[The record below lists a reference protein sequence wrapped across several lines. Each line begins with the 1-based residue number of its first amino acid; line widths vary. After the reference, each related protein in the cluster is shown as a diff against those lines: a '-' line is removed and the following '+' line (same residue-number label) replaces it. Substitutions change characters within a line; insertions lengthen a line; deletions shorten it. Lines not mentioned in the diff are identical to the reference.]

1 MHSKKYKVTITTQ
14 SPVAIENAIG
24 GTGILEALT
33 DTIKHPIETPFR
45 IMDLGD
51 FDPEDET
58 VGAFKSMGGPA
69 AIVEMVNKNDIHG
82 LKECHSKLS
91 KIRLA
96 SRRAILRYAFSSIK
110 SAEDNNEATNKMEKV
125 AYKLPSGSKGY
136 HQVEA
141 VKAID
146 ELIKDTLDRSEL
158 LALNNARGYVLS
170 GNEYKYAGKIVKSLY
185 DVIMPSTRLAYTS
198 LSTQNNEPYLLCPK
212 GKVELGYAVP
222 MEISKCRENCID
234 SRVSKEGVVACA
246 YQDWLRVVADS
257 HEKMEKRL
265 NVTRH
270 PLNAEN
276 LLNLVDGERSKKP
289 TENEIG
295 YEARFE
301 TSKKGGHTNPEYS
314 RSLEYMLGEA
324 KPKNLGRRDEEE
336 PKKRSKKAQT
346 DSTKVINEQLPHN
359 ENKESTREES
369 LRSLKNP
376 TFNFNKTVQENLDD
390 SDSLI
395 AHRGEMDKLYAEILN
410 TNEEPETSISEQIN
424 KDAGDGSDESTAH
437 LLNKT
442 AKKKE
447 EEDLSFESH
456 LSEARH
462 NKVNDKTIDELLEA
476 EGLHTFED
484 DDYNEFYESLFGRNK

>member
-14 SPVAIENAIG
+14 SPVAIENMIG
-24 GTGILEALT
+24 GSGILEALT
-33 DTIKHPIETPFR
+33 DTIKHPLESPFR
-45 IMDLGD
+45 MLDLGD

-58 VGAFKSMGGPA
+58 VDAFKSMGGPA
-69 AIVEMVNKNDIHG
+69 AIVEMADKHDIHN
-82 LKECHSKLS
+82 LKECHNKLS

-110 SAEDNNEATNKMEKV
+110 SAEDNNEVANKMEKV

-141 VKAID
+141 LKAID
-146 ELIKDTLDRSEL
+146 ELIKDTLDRTEL
-158 LALNNARGYVLS
+158 SALNNARGYVLS
-170 GNEYKYAGKIVKSLY
+170 GNEYKSAGKIVKSLY
-185 DVIMPSTRLAYTS
+185 DVIMPTTRLAYTS

-212 GKVELGYAVP
+212 GKVELGHAVP

-234 SRVSKEGVVACA
+234 SRVSKDGVVACA

-265 NVTRH
+265 NTTRH
-270 PLNAEN
+270 PLNEEN

-289 TENEIG
+289 TLNEIG

-301 TSKKGGHTNPEYS
+301 TSEKGGHKNPEYNK
-314 RSLEYMLGEA
+314 SLEYMLGEA
-324 KPKNLGRRDEEE
+324 KPKNLGRREEEE

-346 DSTKVINEQLPHN
+346 DSTKVINEQLPHD

-369 LRSLKNP
+369 LRSLKTP

-390 SDSLI
+390 SNSLI

-410 TNEEPETSISEQIN
+410 TNDEPETSISEQIN
-424 KDAGDGSDESTAH
+424 KDAGDGSEDSTAH
-437 LLNKT
+437 ILNKT

-447 EEDLSFESH
+447 EDLSFDSE
-456 LSEARH
+456 LSKARH
-462 NKVNDKTIDELLEA
+462 NKFDDKTIDELLAA

>member
-1 MHSKKYKVTITTQ
+1 MHKEKYKVTITTQ
-14 SPVAIENAIG
+14 SPVAIEKMIG
-24 GTGILEALT
+24 GSGILEALT
-33 DTIKHPIETPFR
+33 DTIKHPLETPFR
-45 IMDLGD
+45 LLDLGD

-58 VGAFKSMGGPA
+58 VSAFKSMGGPA
-69 AIVEMVNKNDIHG
+69 FIVDMADRNDIHN

-91 KIRLA
+91 KIRLS
-96 SRRAILRYAFSSIK
+96 SRRAILRFAFFSIK
-110 SAEDNNEATNKMEKV
+110 SAEDNNESTNKMEKV

-146 ELIKDTLDRSEL
+146 ELIKDTLDRTEL
-158 LALNNARGYVLS
+158 SALNTARGYVLS
-170 GNEYKYAGKIVKSLY
+170 GNQYKSASKIVKSLF

-212 GKVELGYAVP
+212 GKVELGHAVP

-234 SRVSKEGVVACA
+234 SRVSKDGVVACA

-265 NVTRH
+265 NTTRH

-276 LLNLVDGERSKKP
+276 LLNLVDGERSKKV

-314 RSLEYMLGEA
+314 KSLEYMLGDA
-324 KPKNLGRRDEEE
+324 KPKNLGRREEEE

-346 DSTKVINEQLPHN
+346 DSSKVIDVQLPHA
-359 ENKESTREES
+359 ENKETSREES
-369 LRSLKNP
+369 LRSLKTP
-376 TFNFNKTVQENLDD
+376 TFNFNKTVQENLDE
-390 SDSLI
+390 STSLI

-410 TNEEPETSISEQIN
+410 TNDEPETSISEDIN
-424 KDAGDGSDESTAH
+424 KDAGDGSEESTSQA
-437 LLNKT
+437 LNKV
-442 AKKKE
+442 AKKNK
-447 EEDLSFESH
+447 EEDLSFESQ

-462 NKVNDKTIDELLEA
+462 NKFDDKTIDQLLES